1 MELRSLRY
9 FMAIAKEQNMT
20 NAAAVLHISQ
30 PALSYQIAELEK
42 EAGCLLFERTGRK
55 MVLTEEGI
63 KLLSRAE
70 RILELAD
77 QITDNLKDTGSE
89 IAGDVYIGA
98 AESSQIHLIADAIE
112 SLQKQYPDIRY
123 HFYSGNLD
131 DVYSRLSRGD
141 LDFAVMIEPF
151 GFENCET
158 ILFPEVDVEG
168 VLIRKDHPLSDHQ
181 SITAED
187 LKELP
192 LLINSRSNFILEDFA
207 RHFAIPKE
215 KLKIAGSGNLIYNKA
230 ILAEHGIGAAVTL
243 KDLVRC
249 DENSPLVFIP
259 FEPRIEKHLVFAW
272 KKYRPLSSAAAALLR
287 EVQEQIRKQ

>member
-20 NAAAVLHISQ
+20 NAASVLHISQ

-77 QITDNLKDTGSE
+77 KITDDLQDTGNE
-89 IAGDVYIGA
+89 IKGDVYIGA
-98 AESSQIHLIADAIE
+98 AESPRIHLIAEAIA

-131 DVYSRLSRGD
+131 DVYGRLSRGD

-151 GFENCET
+151 GFESCET
-158 ILFPEVDVEG
+158 IFLPEGDTEG
-168 VLIRKDHPLSDHQ
+168 VLIRKDHPLAGHQ
-181 SITAED
+181 AITAED
-187 LKELP
+187 LKDLP
-192 LLINSRSNFILEDFA
+192 LLINSRSNFTIEDFA
-207 RHFAIPKE
+207 RHFSIPAE
-215 KLKIAGSGNLIYNKA
+215 QLKIAGSGNLVYNKA

-243 KDLVRC
+243 KDLVSC
-249 DENSPLVFIP
+249 DENSQLVFLP
-259 FEPRIEKHLVFAW
+259 FDPPIEKQLVFAW